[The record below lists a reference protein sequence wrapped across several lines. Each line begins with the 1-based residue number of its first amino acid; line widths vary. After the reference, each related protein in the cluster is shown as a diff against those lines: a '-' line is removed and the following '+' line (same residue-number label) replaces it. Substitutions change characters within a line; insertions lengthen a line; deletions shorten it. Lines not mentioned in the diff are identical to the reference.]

1 MQNEKYKRLI
11 EIINQ
16 NEITAQEVT
25 EANDL
30 LVSFNTNEL
39 NTVDYKAI
47 ENFIVATNMSTKR
60 EGQFDSLTTII
71 DFVRGEN

>member
-16 NEITAQEVT
+16 NDITPQEVT

-30 LVSFNTNEL
+30 LVGFNTNEL
-39 NTVDYKAI
+39 NTADYKAI

-60 EGQFDSLTTII
+60 EGQFDSLTKII
-71 DFVRGEN
+71 DFVRDEN